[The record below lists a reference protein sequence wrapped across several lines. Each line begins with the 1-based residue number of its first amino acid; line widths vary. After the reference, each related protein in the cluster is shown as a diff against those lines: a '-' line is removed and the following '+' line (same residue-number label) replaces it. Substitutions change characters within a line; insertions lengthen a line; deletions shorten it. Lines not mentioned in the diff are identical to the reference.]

1 MIFSNSYYY
10 EMGIGVPAN
19 YPRALEYYGKAA
31 TKGNEAAAAALN
43 RQGQD
48 NRGSKVVHHVM
59 NRSSNVVGSD
69 DKRNS
74 KECTIM

>member
-1 MIFSNSYYY
+1 
-10 EMGIGVPAN
+10 MGIGVTAN

-43 RQGQD
+43 RNSKD
-48 NRGSKVVHHVM
+48 NGKGKVVHHTKNITNNM
-59 NRSSNVVGSD
+59 AGRD